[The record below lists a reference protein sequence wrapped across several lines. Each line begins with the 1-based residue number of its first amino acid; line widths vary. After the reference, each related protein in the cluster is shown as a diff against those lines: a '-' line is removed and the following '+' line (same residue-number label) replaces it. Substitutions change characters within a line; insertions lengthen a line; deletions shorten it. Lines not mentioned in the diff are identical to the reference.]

1 MSHKRKS
8 HKINYYNITINN
20 NYYNNNVE
28 KAPQETEDTNNNK
41 EIDNN
46 NNNNQNKEISKSDT
60 SDKNN
65 PTTFCKNMMHLILF
79 LCISFNIFILFT
91 PLFIKHGITK
101 VEIRKYLFFCIAL
114 DTIMLID
121 YFVAFR
127 VFYYDYIYQIQ
138 TKGKSIPFLLQST
151 ITVGAS
157 VAFSRFIDDILKLE
171 SITGVLY
178 YCIFLCITF
187 PIWLF
192 FIELFFLL
200 KDANTYRTISKDET
214 KLKFKKY
221 INKTILSNNKI
232 EIGFIILFIIIL
244 IYLLYKFYF
253 T

>member
-1 MSHKRKS
+1 MKRKRKS
-8 HKINYYNITINN
+8 YKNNYYNITINN
-20 NYYNNNVE
+20 NYYNVE
-28 KAPQETEDTNNNK
+28 KDPQETEDTNNK
-41 EIDNN
+41 EID

-60 SDKNN
+60 SYKNN
-65 PTTFCKNMMHLILF
+65 PTTFCKNMMPLILF

-101 VEIRKYLFFCIAL
+101 VEIRKDLFFCIAL
-114 DTIMLID
+114 DTTMLID

-138 TKGKSIPFLLQST
+138 TKGKSIAFLLQSAMT
-151 ITVGAS
+151 AGAS

-214 KLKFKKY
+214 KFNFKKY
-221 INKTILSNNKI
+221 INKTILSNSKK
-232 EIGFIILFIIIL
+232 EIGFIIIFIIIL
-244 IYLLYKFYF
+244 IYLLYNFYF

>member
-1 MSHKRKS
+1 MKRKRKS
-8 HKINYYNITINN
+8 YKNNYYNITINN
-20 NYYNNNVE
+20 NYYNNVE
-28 KAPQETEDTNNNK
+28 KDPQETEDTNNK
-41 EIDNN
+41 EID
-46 NNNNQNKEISKSDT
+46 NNNQNKEISKSDT
-60 SDKNN
+60 SYKNN
-65 PTTFCKNMMHLILF
+65 PTTFCKNMMPLILF

-101 VEIRKYLFFCIAL
+101 VEIRKDLFFCIAL

-214 KLKFKKY
+214 KFNFKKY
-221 INKTILSNNKI
+221 INKTILSNSKK
-232 EIGFIILFIIIL
+232 EIGFIIIFIIIL
-244 IYLLYKFYF
+244 IYLLYNFYF

>member
-1 MSHKRKS
+1 MKRKRKS
-8 HKINYYNITINN
+8 YKNNYYNITINN
-20 NYYNNNVE
+20 NYYNNVE
-28 KAPQETEDTNNNK
+28 KDPQETEDTNNK
-41 EIDNN
+41 EID
-46 NNNNQNKEISKSDT
+46 NNNQNKEISKSDT
-60 SDKNN
+60 SYKNN
-65 PTTFCKNMMHLILF
+65 PTTFCKNMMTLILF

-101 VEIRKYLFFCIAL
+101 VEIRKDLFFCIAL
-114 DTIMLID
+114 DTAMLID

-138 TKGKSIPFLLQST
+138 TKGKSIAFLFQSAMT
-151 ITVGAS
+151 AGAS

-214 KLKFKKY
+214 KFNFKKY
-221 INKTILSNNKI
+221 INKTILSNSKK
-232 EIGFIILFIIIL
+232 EIGFIIIFIIIL
-244 IYLLYKFYF
+244 IYLLYNFYF

>member
-1 MSHKRKS
+1 MKRKRKS
-8 HKINYYNITINN
+8 YKNTYYNITINN
-20 NYYNNNVE
+20 NYYNNVE
-28 KAPQETEDTNNNK
+28 KNTQETEDINNR

-60 SDKNN
+60 SYKNN
-65 PTTFCKNMMHLILF
+65 PTTFCKNMMPLILF
-79 LCISFNIFILFT
+79 LCISFNIFILFA

-101 VEIRKYLFFCIAL
+101 VEIRKDLFFCIAL

-121 YFVAFR
+121 YFIAFR
-127 VFYYDYIYQIQ
+127 LLYYDYIYQIQ

-151 ITVGAS
+151 ITAGAS

-171 SITGVLY
+171 SITGVVY

-200 KDANTYRTISKDET
+200 KDANTYRVISKDET
-214 KLKFKKY
+214 KLKLKKY
-221 INKTILSNNKI
+221 INKTILSNNKK

-244 IYLLYKFYF
+244 IYLLYNFYF

>member
-20 NYYNNNVE
+20 NYYYNVE
-28 KAPQETEDTNNNK
+28 KDPQETEDTNNNK

-46 NNNNQNKEISKSDT
+46 NNNNHQNKEISKSDT
-60 SDKNN
+60 SYKNN

-101 VEIRKYLFFCIAL
+101 VEIRKDLFFCIAL

-138 TKGKSIPFLLQST
+138 TKGKSIAFLFQSAMT
-151 ITVGAS
+151 AGAS

-178 YCIFLCITF
+178 YCIFFCV
-187 PIWLF
+187 
-192 FIELFFLL
+192 
-200 KDANTYRTISKDET
+200 
-214 KLKFKKY
+214 
-221 INKTILSNNKI
+221 
-232 EIGFIILFIIIL
+232 
-244 IYLLYKFYF
+244 
-253 T
+253 

>member
-1 MSHKRKS
+1 MKRKRKS
-8 HKINYYNITINN
+8 YKNNYYNITINN
-20 NYYNNNVE
+20 NYYNVE
-28 KAPQETEDTNNNK
+28 KDPQETEDTNNK
-41 EIDNN
+41 EID

-60 SDKNN
+60 SYKNN
-65 PTTFCKNMMHLILF
+65 PTTFCKNMMPLILF

-101 VEIRKYLFFCIAL
+101 VEIRKDLFFCIAL
-114 DTIMLID
+114 DTTMLID

-138 TKGKSIPFLLQST
+138 TKGKSIAFLLQSAMT
-151 ITVGAS
+151 AGAS

-214 KLKFKKY
+214 KFNFKKY
-221 INKTILSNNKI
+221 INKTILSNSKK
-232 EIGFIILFIIIL
+232 EIGFIIILLF
-244 IYLLYKFYF
+244 
-253 T
+253 

>member
-1 MSHKRKS
+1 MKRKRKS
-8 HKINYYNITINN
+8 YKNTYYNITINN
-20 NYYNNNVE
+20 NYYNNVE
-28 KAPQETEDTNNNK
+28 KAPQETEDINNR
-41 EIDNN
+41 EIDNNN

-60 SDKNN
+60 SYKNN
-65 PTTFCKNMMHLILF
+65 PTTFCKNMMPLILF
-79 LCISFNIFILFT
+79 LCISFNIFILFA

-101 VEIRKYLFFCIAL
+101 VEIRKDLFFCIAL

-178 YCIFLCITF
+178 YCIFFVYNF
-187 PIWLF
+187 PYMVVF
-192 FIELFFLL
+192 
-200 KDANTYRTISKDET
+200 YRVIFP
-214 KLKFKKY
+214 FKRC
-221 INKTILSNNKI
+221 
-232 EIGFIILFIIIL
+232 
-244 IYLLYKFYF
+244 
-253 T
+253 

>member
-1 MSHKRKS
+1 MKRKRKS
-8 HKINYYNITINN
+8 YKNNYYNITINN
-20 NYYNNNVE
+20 NYYNNVE
-28 KAPQETEDTNNNK
+28 KDPQETEDTNNK
-41 EIDNN
+41 EID
-46 NNNNQNKEISKSDT
+46 NNNQNKEISKSDT
-60 SDKNN
+60 SYKNN
-65 PTTFCKNMMHLILF
+65 PTTFCKNMMPLILF

-101 VEIRKYLFFCIAL
+101 VEIRKDLFFCIAL
-114 DTIMLID
+114 DTTMLID

-138 TKGKSIPFLLQST
+138 TKGKSIAFLLQSAMT
-151 ITVGAS
+151 AGAS

-214 KLKFKKY
+214 KFNFKKY
-221 INKTILSNNKI
+221 INKTILSNSKK
-232 EIGFIILFIIIL
+232 EIGFIIIFIIIL
-244 IYLLYKFYF
+244 IYLLYNFYF

>member
-1 MSHKRKS
+1 MKRKRKS
-8 HKINYYNITINN
+8 YKNNYYNITINN
-20 NYYNNNVE
+20 NYYNNVE
-28 KAPQETEDTNNNK
+28 KDPQETEDTNNK
-41 EIDNN
+41 EID
-46 NNNNQNKEISKSDT
+46 NNNQNKEISKSDT
-60 SDKNN
+60 SYKNN
-65 PTTFCKNMMHLILF
+65 PTTFCKNMMPLILF

-101 VEIRKYLFFCIAL
+101 VEIRKDLFFCIAL

>member
-1 MSHKRKS
+1 MKRKRKS
-8 HKINYYNITINN
+8 YKNTYYNITINN
-20 NYYNNNVE
+20 NYYNNVE
-28 KAPQETEDTNNNK
+28 KNTQETEDINNR

-46 NNNNQNKEISKSDT
+46 NNNNHHNHQNKEISKSDT

-101 VEIRKYLFFCIAL
+101 VEIRKDLFFCIAL

-178 YCIFLCITF
+178 YCIFCV
-187 PIWLF
+187 
-192 FIELFFLL
+192 
-200 KDANTYRTISKDET
+200 
-214 KLKFKKY
+214 
-221 INKTILSNNKI
+221 
-232 EIGFIILFIIIL
+232 
-244 IYLLYKFYF
+244 
-253 T
+253 

>member
-1 MSHKRKS
+1 MKRKRKS
-8 HKINYYNITINN
+8 YKNNYYNITINN
-20 NYYNNNVE
+20 NYYNVE
-28 KAPQETEDTNNNK
+28 KDPQETEDTNNK
-41 EIDNN
+41 EID

-60 SDKNN
+60 SYKNN
-65 PTTFCKNMMHLILF
+65 PTTFCKNMMPLILF

-101 VEIRKYLFFCIAL
+101 VEIRKDLFFCIAL
-114 DTIMLID
+114 DTTMLID

-138 TKGKSIPFLLQST
+138 TKGKSIAFLLQSAMT
-151 ITVGAS
+151 AGAS

-200 KDANTYRTISKDET
+200 KDANTYRTINKDET
-214 KLKFKKY
+214 KFNFKKY
-221 INKTILSNNKI
+221 INKTILSNSKK
-232 EIGFIILFIIIL
+232 EIGFIIIFIIIL
-244 IYLLYKFYF
+244 IYLLYNFYF

>member
-20 NYYNNNVE
+20 NYYNNVE
-28 KAPQETEDTNNNK
+28 KNTQETEDINNR

-46 NNNNQNKEISKSDT
+46 NNHHQNKEISKSDI
-60 SDKNN
+60 SYKNN
-65 PTTFCKNMMHLILF
+65 PTTFCKNMMPLILF
-79 LCISFNIFILFT
+79 LCISFNIFILFA

-101 VEIRKYLFFCIAL
+101 VEIRKDLFFCIAL
-114 DTIMLID
+114 DTTMLID
-121 YFVAFR
+121 YFIAFR
-127 VFYYDYIYQIQ
+127 LLYYDYIYQIQ

>member
-1 MSHKRKS
+1 MKRKRKS
-8 HKINYYNITINN
+8 YKNTYYNITINN
-20 NYYNNNVE
+20 NYYNNVE
-28 KAPQETEDTNNNK
+28 KNTQETEDINNR
-41 EIDNN
+41 EID

-60 SDKNN
+60 SYKNN
-65 PTTFCKNMMHLILF
+65 PTTFCKNMMPLILF
-79 LCISFNIFILFT
+79 LCISFNIFILFA

-101 VEIRKYLFFCIAL
+101 VEIRKDLFFCIAL

-121 YFVAFR
+121 YFIAFR
-127 VFYYDYIYQIQ
+127 LLYYDYIYQIQ

-151 ITVGAS
+151 ITAGAS

-171 SITGVLY
+171 SITGVVY

-200 KDANTYRTISKDET
+200 KDANTYRVISKDET
-214 KLKFKKY
+214 KLKLKKY
-221 INKTILSNNKI
+221 INKTILSNNKK

-244 IYLLYKFYF
+244 IYLLYNFYF